1 MPGLQKGGGAENLQ
15 TTPNKKEMERATV
28 VPERNPVE
36 LAKGTDTEPRRRELG
51 MISLGEL
58 HSGPQTEDGILV
70 SGFRTHV

>member
-1 MPGLQKGGGAENLQ
+1 M
-15 TTPNKKEMERATV
+15 